1 MLVSGMLDM
10 VSSCWVRWGG
20 GTHRVSVG
28 YVIESAVLS
37 SPSKSSVT
45 PTDAICSI
53 ALGTSPEYVKY
64 SL

>member
-1 MLVSGMLDM
+1 MTELFYPLHPVGVKRD
-10 VSSCWVRWGG
+10 G

-28 YVIESAVLS
+28 YVMDSAVLS

-64 SL
+64 NL